1 MEDTLQHKQELC
13 FVELNEQLIEFL
25 CILDY
30 IDQDNK
36 FHSSDFSD
44 GVLYGLMNTE
54 RFKGIGWNLC
64 CKILI
69 TRSETGTLKAYT
81 LTKEGIIDESK
92 YKIIKLEEMRT
103 IVLSDLDKH
112 LEAYIATDE
121 DIELFKENAVIKP
134 FDFNKIWEKYSHP
147 D

>member
-103 IVLSDLDKH
+103 IVLSEIGRAH
-112 LEAYIATDE
+112 
-121 DIELFKENAVIKP
+121 V
-134 FDFNKIWEKYSHP
+134 
-147 D
+147 